1 MGAKAVELMDSKN
14 YEAYKA
20 IKDLILNGQLFPG
33 QKIIY
38 RDLEEKLE
46 MSKTPII
53 NALMMLE
60 RDDLVVSHKNRG
72 FCIRVVNRKEAEQI
86 YELRQALEKI
96 AVENAI
102 KNYDRHDLEELK
114 ARLDEYE
121 QYESDVYDQRR
132 WELDSAFH
140 LQVCAMGKNP
150 FFVRMME
157 QFYENIYFMLK
168 VIFLNPSLERFK
180 KDHNLLYK
188 AIKGRNLEEAQKIV
202 WEHFDTARELL
213 VKMMRT

>member
-1 MGAKAVELMDSKN
+1 MDAATGNSLDSKN

-20 IKDLILNGQLFPG
+20 IKDLILTGQLFPG

-38 RDLEEKLE
+38 RDLEEKLR

-60 RDDLVVSHKNRG
+60 RDDLVVSKKNRG

-86 YELRQALEKI
+86 YELRQALERI

-102 KNYDRHDLEELK
+102 KCHDKHDLAVLK

-121 QYESDVYDQRR
+121 KYESDVYDQKR
-132 WELDSAFH
+132 WALDSAFH

-168 VIFLNPSLERFK
+168 VIFLNPSVERFK
-180 KDHNLLYK
+180 RDHELLYK
-188 AIKGRNLEEAQKIV
+188 AIKDRCLEEAQRIAR
-202 WEHFDTARELL
+202 EHFDTAKDLL